1 MVFDPFLNQFPHK
14 KVLTMKL
21 NFQLFLLGSYFAD
34 AYLHNPRDSNNRLN
48 EDTANRA
55 NNNRLF
61 DSQNNNQ
68 GADRIFGLENRRSLN
83 I

>member
-1 MVFDPFLNQFPHK
+1 MNQFPHQ
-14 KVLTMKL
+14 KVLTMKI
-21 NFQLFLLGSYFAD
+21 NSQLFLLGSSFAD
-34 AYLHNPRDSNNRLN
+34 VYLHIPRGSNNRLN